1 MLVLLFRIQV
11 ALLMC
16 EFVYFSM
23 HCNVLNCLCGMFGKD
38 LAFLKIKKRRPGG
51 PFRKSCFMIADL
63 GLVIFEKC

>member
-11 ALLMC
+11 TLLMC

-23 HCNVLNCLCGMFGKD
+23 HCNVLNCLFGMFGND
-38 LAFLKIKKRRPGG
+38 LAFFLKKRRPGG

-63 GLVIFEKC
+63 GLVIFENC